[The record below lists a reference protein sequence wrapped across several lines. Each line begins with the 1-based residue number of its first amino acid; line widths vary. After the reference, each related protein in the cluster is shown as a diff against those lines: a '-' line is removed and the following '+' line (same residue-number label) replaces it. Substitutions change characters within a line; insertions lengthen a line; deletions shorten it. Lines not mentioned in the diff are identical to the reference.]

1 METIQNT
8 KFMAFGLELS
18 EVSSFEIVSNF
29 GFRASNLLP
38 LGGPDRRFDSAQDVV
53 SLVLLSLVISTQ
65 SDPDMEVSI
74 CQN

>member
-29 GFRASNLLP
+29 GFRSSNLLP
-38 LGGPDRRFDSAQDVV
+38 LGGPDPRFDSTQDVV
-53 SLVLLSLVISTQ
+53 SLVH
-65 SDPDMEVSI
+65 
-74 CQN
+74 